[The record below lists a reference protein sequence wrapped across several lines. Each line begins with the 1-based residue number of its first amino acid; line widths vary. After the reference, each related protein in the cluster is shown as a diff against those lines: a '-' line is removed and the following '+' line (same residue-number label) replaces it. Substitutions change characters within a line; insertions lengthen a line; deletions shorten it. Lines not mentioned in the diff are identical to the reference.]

1 MNARPIGQPIDRVDG
16 QRKVTGHA
24 TYCAE
29 FLFDDV
35 CHGVMV
41 PSNIARGSIVRI
53 DAADARAMPGVIEV
67 LTFENA
73 PRLPDKG
80 RGATE
85 PPAGREKSLLQD
97 NLVRYHGEPIALV
110 VAETL
115 EQAMDAAAH
124 VRATYAEENAVLAFD
139 EAKEQRYK
147 PGKTGSGKPDRE
159 WGAAAQSQA
168 EARIE
173 RTYTTPMEHHN
184 PIEMHATIAQWEGD
198 RVTVYDATQYISG
211 VREVVAKTFGIPE
224 ESVRAVCPF
233 VGGGFGSKGSVWSHT
248 VLAAM
253 AARVVRRPVKV
264 VVTRAQMF
272 VNVGGR
278 PCTEQRLV
286 LEAQRDGALLAV
298 EHHALSH
305 TCRFEDYTEACTQP
319 TRSLYAAARGHTT
332 QRLVRLDVSLPT
344 FQRAPGES
352 TGTFAIECAMD
363 ELAYELGIDPLELRL
378 RNHADREPYSGR
390 PWSSK
395 KLRECYEMAAGRFG
409 WELRRAQPRSHR
421 EGHWLVGWGM
431 ATATYPAH
439 LEEAH
444 ASAALMPD
452 GTVVVR
458 SGTQDL
464 GTGTYT
470 VMTQVAAD
478 TLDLPIERVRFELGD
493 SDLPQAPV
501 SGGSMTVASVGPAVR
516 AACEALR
523 AKLLELAGGDASRMY
538 APPAARVEVHARASP
553 AAEDETKQ
561 PVATRSFGA
570 IFVEV
575 RVDAD
580 LGIVRVPRVAA
591 AYSVGRVMNLKTATS
606 QLKGGIVMGIG
617 MALLEESLLD
627 TRSGRIVNANLADYH
642 VPVNADIN
650 DIDVAFVEEN
660 DTRFNSLGARG
671 IGEIGITGVAAAI
684 ANAVYHATG
693 KRIRELPITLDKL
706 LPLNEN

>member
-1 MNARPIGQPIDRVDG
+1 
-16 QRKVTGHA
+16 
-24 TYCAE
+24 
-29 FLFDDV
+29 
-35 CHGVMV
+35 
-41 PSNIARGSIVRI
+41 
-53 DAADARAMPGVIEV
+53 
-67 LTFENA
+67 
-73 PRLPDKG
+73 
-80 RGATE
+80 
-85 PPAGREKSLLQD
+85 
-97 NLVRYHGEPIALV
+97 
-110 VAETL
+110 
-115 EQAMDAAAH
+115 
-124 VRATYAEENAVLAFD
+124 
-139 EAKEQRYK
+139 
-147 PGKTGSGKPDRE
+147 
-159 WGAAAQSQA
+159 
-168 EARIE
+168 
-173 RTYTTPMEHHN
+173 
-184 PIEMHATIAQWEGD
+184 
-198 RVTVYDATQYISG
+198 
-211 VREVVAKTFGIPE
+211 
-224 ESVRAVCPF
+224 
-233 VGGGFGSKGSVWSHT
+233 
-248 VLAAM
+248 
-253 AARVVRRPVKV
+253 
-264 VVTRAQMF
+264 
-272 VNVGGR
+272 
-278 PCTEQRLV
+278 
-286 LEAQRDGALLAV
+286 
-298 EHHALSH
+298 
-305 TCRFEDYTEACTQP
+305 
-319 TRSLYAAARGHTT
+319 
-332 QRLVRLDVSLPT
+332 
-344 FQRAPGES
+344 
-352 TGTFAIECAMD
+352 
-363 ELAYELGIDPLELRL
+363 
-378 RNHADREPYSGR
+378 
-390 PWSSK
+390 
-395 KLRECYEMAAGRFG
+395 
-409 WELRRAQPRSHR
+409 
-421 EGHWLVGWGM
+421 M

-470 VMTQVAAD
+470 VMTQIAAD

-538 APPAARVEVHARASP
+538 ARPAAKVEVHAKASP
-553 AAEDETKQ
+553 AAEDETRQ
-561 PVATRSFGA
+561 AVATRSFGA

-591 AYSVGRVMNLKTATS
+591 AYSAGRVMNLKTATS
-606 QLKGGIVMGIG
+606 QLKGGIVMGVG

-693 KRIRELPITLDKL
+693 RRIRELPITLDKL